1 MNDRVS
7 AISFV
12 SGWRAVL
19 RNAGTFR
26 PSGAYEQAGGAQR
39 VVFKLHI
46 GKGTIMR
53 RSLVQAVLGFISLI
67 AFAGC
72 SVTTH
77 DKGNGKKDDVDIKTP
92 FGSLSVKEG
101 ASDVKDTG
109 LSAYPGARIAK
120 SDDDD
125 DRHHSANV
133 NISSSLFGLKVVA
146 LKYESDDPSDKVLSF
161 YRKDMGKYGKV
172 LDCTGGFSM
181 NFHHHDKDA
190 DVTCDDRNGTD
201 HGYKQELKVGTE
213 NNQRIVAIKP
223 KNAGTEFTLVYV
235 RAWGGNDTN

>member
-1 MNDRVS
+1 
-7 AISFV
+7 
-12 SGWRAVL
+12 
-19 RNAGTFR
+19 
-26 PSGAYEQAGGAQR
+26 
-39 VVFKLHI
+39 
-46 GKGTIMR
+46 MR
-53 RSLVQAVLGFISLI
+53 RSLVQTMLALICLI

-109 LSAYPGARIAK
+109 LSPYPGARIAK
-120 SDDDD
+120 EEDD

-146 LKYESDDPSDKVLSF
+146 LKYQSDDPYDKVLSF

-172 LDCTGGFSM
+172 LDCSGGFNMS
-181 NFHHHDKDA
+181 FHHRDKDA
-190 DVTCDDRNGTD
+190 DVTCNDSNESDN
-201 HGYKQELKVGTE
+201 GYKQELKVGTE

-223 KNAGTEFTLVYV
+223 KSGGSEFTLVYV

>member
-1 MNDRVS
+1 MRS
-7 AISFV
+7 ILLRTTTAILFLL
-12 SGWRAVL
+12 VL
-19 RNAGTFR
+19 
-26 PSGAYEQAGGAQR
+26 
-39 VVFKLHI
+39 
-46 GKGTIMR
+46 
-53 RSLVQAVLGFISLI
+53 
-67 AFAGC
+67 AGC
-72 SVTTH
+72 SITTH

-109 LSAYPGARIAK
+109 LSPYPGARVAK
-120 SDDDD
+120 DDDD

-161 YRKDMGKYGKV
+161 YRKEMGKYGKV
-172 LDCTGGFSM
+172 VDCTGGFNM

-190 DVTCDDRNGTD
+190 DVTCDDHNGSD
-201 HGYKQELKVGTE
+201 HGYREELKVGTD
-213 NNQRIVAIKP
+213 NNQRVVAIKP
-223 KNAGTEFTLVYV
+223 RNNGTEFTLVYV

>member
-1 MNDRVS
+1 MRS
-7 AISFV
+7 TL
-12 SGWRAVL
+12 L
-19 RNAGTFR
+19 RTL
-26 PSGAYEQAGGAQR
+26 P
-39 VVFKLHI
+39 VIL
-46 GKGTIMR
+46 
-53 RSLVQAVLGFISLI
+53 SLLALV
-67 AFAGC
+67 GC

-161 YRKDMGKYGKV
+161 YRKEMGKYGKV
-172 LDCTGGFSM
+172 VDCTGGFSM

-190 DVTCDDRNGTD
+190 DVTCDDHNGTD

-213 NNQRIVAIKP
+213 NNQRVVAIKP
-223 KNAGTEFTLVYV
+223 KNTGTEFTLVYV

>member
-1 MNDRVS
+1 MIRQGS
-7 AISFV
+7 TSSSF
-12 SGWRAVL
+12 
-19 RNAGTFR
+19 
-26 PSGAYEQAGGAQR
+26 E
-39 VVFKLHI
+39 LHI
-46 GKGTIMR
+46 GKRTIMR
-53 RSLVQAVLGFISLI
+53 RSLFHAVLAFISLI
-67 AFAGC
+67 ALAGC

-109 LSAYPGARIAK
+109 LSPYPGARVAK
-120 SDDDD
+120 DEDDDH
-125 DRHHSANV
+125 HHSANV

-161 YRKDMGKYGKV
+161 YRKEMGKYGKV
-172 LDCTGGFSM
+172 LDCTGSFNM

-190 DVTCDDRNGTD
+190 DVTCDDRNGSD
-201 HGYKQELKVGTE
+201 HGYKEELKVGTE
-213 NNQRIVAIKP
+213 NNQRVVAIKP
-223 KNAGTEFTLVYV
+223 KNSGTEFTLVYV

>member
-1 MNDRVS
+1 MRS
-7 AISFV
+7 ILLRTLPAI
-12 SGWRAVL
+12 L
-19 RNAGTFR
+19 C
-26 PSGAYEQAGGAQR
+26 
-39 VVFKLHI
+39 
-46 GKGTIMR
+46 
-53 RSLVQAVLGFISLI
+53 LI
-67 AFAGC
+67 AFTGC

-109 LSAYPGARIAK
+109 LAPYPGARVAK
-120 SDDDD
+120 DDDD

-146 LKYESDDPSDKVLSF
+146 LKYQSDDPSDKVLSF

-172 LDCTGGFSM
+172 LDCSGGFNM
-181 NFHHHDKDA
+181 NFHHRDKDA
-190 DVTCDDRNGTD
+190 DVTCNNSNGSD
-201 HGYKQELKVGTE
+201 HDYKQELKVGTE

-223 KNAGTEFTLVYV
+223 RNSGSEFTLVYV